1 MVAENGRTS
10 EQALEVYLDASTLT
24 WQVKGDWLAPEVN
37 LTQKATILD
46 WFAKHNHGSIDQI
59 YAATLI
65 PRNNIHKVLTR
76 LVSEEVIARTGKQR
90 NTRYFLL
97 PDRQDGQAEPIVNR
111 SIADQ
116 ERANPQS
123 STIFKNDQ
131 KSDQSD
137 HNRNGLLQPDQ
148 TDHFLPE
155 KEDSVQ
161 LGNKSDSTNYT
172 VGDVEIN
179 PNASD
184 DFVVKLGDQKV
195 IKEIR
200 NSPIS
205 CDQNSHTTNFF
216 DENRS
221 EEEEKEEES
230 EALQGVWHKRL
241 GYVLVQEVRGS
252 KLTVRQPGE
261 RKSQTIYLRG
271 CDSRR
276 EYQTY
281 CKF

>member
-1 MVAENGRTS
+1 M
-10 EQALEVYLDASTLT
+10 
-24 WQVKGDWLAPEVN
+24 
-37 LTQKATILD
+37 
-46 WFAKHNHGSIDQI
+46 
-59 YAATLI
+59 
-65 PRNNIHKVLTR
+65 
-76 LVSEEVIARTGKQR
+76 
-90 NTRYFLL
+90 
-97 PDRQDGQAEPIVNR
+97 
-111 SIADQ
+111 
-116 ERANPQS
+116 
-123 STIFKNDQ
+123 
-131 KSDQSD
+131 
-137 HNRNGLLQPDQ
+137 
-148 TDHFLPE
+148 
-155 KEDSVQ
+155 
-161 LGNKSDSTNYT
+161 
-172 VGDVEIN
+172 
-179 PNASD
+179 
-184 DFVVKLGDQKV
+184 